1 VALFKKDILYML
13 KFRPLAYAAS
23 AAAMALLA
31 ACGQPQPAP
40 ETNASPA
47 VTAESATATQEAT
60 STVVTAATAD
70 PRFTTLVSAINTA
83 DLGGTLSGEGPF
95 TVFAPTNEAFA
106 AVEQDVQ
113 ALLANPDKAPLQ
125 RVLTYHVVPGRIMAA
140 DLAGQTATPATVAGP
155 TLPVRASGD
164 SVQVGGA
171 TVTQADIVVGNG
183 VIHVI
188 DRVLLPPTE

>member
-1 VALFKKDILYML
+1 ML

-23 AAAMALLA
+23 AAAVAFLA

-47 VTAESATATQEAT
+47 VTAETATATPDAS
-60 STVVTAATAD
+60 STIVTAASAD
-70 PRFTTLVSAINTA
+70 PRFTTLVSAVSAA
-83 DLGGTLSGEGPF
+83 DLAATLSGPGPF

-106 AVEQDVQ
+106 AIEPDVQ

-155 TLPVRASGD
+155 TLTVTSSGGA
-164 SVQVGGA
+164 VQVGGA

-188 DRVLLPPTE
+188 DRVLLPPAQ